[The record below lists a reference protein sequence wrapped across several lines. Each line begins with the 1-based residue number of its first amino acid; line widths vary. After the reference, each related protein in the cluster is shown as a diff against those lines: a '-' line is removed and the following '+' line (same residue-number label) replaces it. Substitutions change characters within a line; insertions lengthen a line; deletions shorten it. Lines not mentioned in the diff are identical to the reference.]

1 MIRINLLEA
10 ATHPLEEAPS
20 EPMSP
25 AAFQGQVGAGALV
38 LAAVVVFGAHWFF
51 TRRLDRLN
59 QQMEVEKRE
68 AARLS
73 AIQAVNNRYSAQL
86 QEVNRRIDVLRV
98 LEGSRRGA
106 GQFMRCLA
114 RAASDISDLHL
125 VSVAPQGGR
134 IVLSGAAISEGSIGT
149 LVTSLRAA
157 EGVTDV
163 QLREYYEDDEKTG
176 GISFKFT
183 LDFSYAESTT
193 TKTAE
198 SAAPGVQQGAP
209 AQPKLRGT

>member
-1 MIRINLLEA
+1 MIRINLLET
-10 ATHPLEEAPS
+10 ATRPVEEAPS

-25 AAFQGQVGAGALV
+25 AAFQGRIGAGALV

-59 QQMEVEKRE
+59 QQMDVEKRE

-98 LEGSRRGA
+98 LEASRRGP

-114 RAASDISDLHL
+114 SAVSSISDLHL
-125 VSVAPQGGR
+125 VSVTPQGMR
-134 IVLSGAAISEGSIGT
+134 IVLSGAANSEGSIGS
-149 LVTSLRAA
+149 LVNSLRAA
-157 EGVTDV
+157 EGVADV

-176 GISFKFT
+176 GVSFKFT
-183 LDFSYAESTT
+183 LDFSYAEPTT
-193 TKTAE
+193 MKTAE
-198 SAAPGVQQGAP
+198 SAVPGVQQGAP
-209 AQPKLRGT
+209 PQQTSRGT